1 MVSGAT
7 RMTWA
12 RGFSSTL
19 RRVLLKNC
27 TESATCS
34 SSMKWTIDRYVTLG
48 TPSLEQVP
56 IGDGTTPSKH
66 EGIVPSR
73 TRSDDPGG

>member
-1 MVSGAT
+1 
-7 RMTWA
+7 
-12 RGFSSTL
+12 
-19 RRVLLKNC
+19 
-27 TESATCS
+27 
-34 SSMKWTIDRYVTLG
+34 MKWTIDRYVTLG